1 MNDSTQD
8 MTIETKVVGTEVID
22 TEAGLAE
29 LCDRLRGQPVLALD
43 TEFLR
48 EKTYRAQLC
57 LLQVAAE
64 GVIACVDPLAI
75 DNLDPLLDII
85 YDPDVIKVMHSARQD
100 MEIFFDLRGDLPKPL
115 FDSQIAATLL
125 GYGEQVGYANLVK
138 GMLGVE
144 LDKMHTRTDWTQRPL
159 DEAQIEYA
167 ADDVRYLFKM
177 YPQQVETLKAKDRL
191 GWLQEDFDELT
202 NINTY
207 SPPEETLWKRVKGRQ
222 KLKGVQ
228 LAILRDLA
236 IWREDQA
243 KKINR
248 PRRWILK
255 DDVMVDISRFAPQ
268 DNAGLEKIRGLEART
283 VQNHGAAL
291 LAAIQ
296 QGKSSAKESWPK
308 KVEGRRLTQ
317 TQDALVDVLMAV
329 LRARGA
335 EHEVS
340 PALLA
345 NRKELENLILG
356 QTDSPVLHGW
366 RAELAGHD
374 LQAVLSGKRVIQ
386 VADGRLE
393 LRDV

>member
-1 MNDSTQD
+1 MND
-8 MTIETKVVGTEVID
+8 VIQNTFVD

-85 YDPDVIKVMHSARQD
+85 YDQKVIKVMHSARQD

-115 FDSQIAATLL
+115 YDSQVAATLL
-125 GYGEQVGYANLVK
+125 GFGEQVGYANLVK
-138 GMLGVE
+138 GMLGIE

-159 DEAQIEYA
+159 DEAQLEYA
-167 ADDVRYLFKM
+167 ADDVRYLFRM
-177 YPQQVETLKAKDRL
+177 YFQQIETLEAKGRL
-191 GWLQEDFDELT
+191 DWLQEDFDELT

-236 IWREDQA
+236 VWREDLA

-248 PRRWILK
+248 PRRWVLK
-255 DDVMVDISRFAPQ
+255 DDVMVDVSRFAPR
-268 DNAGLEKIRGLEART
+268 DNAGLEKIRGLESRT
-283 VQNHGAAL
+283 VQQHGAAL

-296 QGKSSAKESWPK
+296 QGQNSDRENWPK

-317 TQDALVDVLMAV
+317 EQDALVDVLMAV

-345 NRKELENLILG
+345 SRKELENLILG
-356 QTDSPVLHGW
+356 QTGSPVLHGW

-374 LQAVLSGKRVIQ
+374 LQAVLAGKQVIQ
-386 VADGRLE
+386 IADGRLE
-393 LRDV
+393 LIEH

>member
-8 MTIETKVVGTEVID
+8 MFVD

-29 LCDRLRGQPVLALD
+29 LCDRLRGQSVLALD

-64 GVIACVDPLAI
+64 GVIACVDPLAL

-85 YDPDVIKVMHSARQD
+85 YDPAVIKVMHSARQD
-100 MEIFFDLRGDLPKPL
+100 MEIFFDIRGDLPTPL

-138 GMLGVE
+138 GMLGIE

-159 DEAQIEYA
+159 DEAQLTYA

-177 YPQQVETLKAKDRL
+177 YHQQVEVLEAKGRL
-191 GWLQEDFDELT
+191 DWLQEDFDELT

-236 IWREDQA
+236 VWREEQA

-248 PRRWILK
+248 PRRWVLK
-255 DDVMVDISRFAPQ
+255 DDVLVDISRFAPG
-268 DNAGLEKIRGLEART
+268 DKAGLEKIRGLENKT
-283 VQNHGAAL
+283 VQNHADAL
-291 LAAIQ
+291 LAAIK
-296 QGKSSAKESWPK
+296 QGQNSPKENWPK
-308 KVEGRRLTQ
+308 KTEGKRLTPA
-317 TQDALVDVLMAV
+317 QDALVDVLMAV

-345 NRKELENLILG
+345 NRKELEGLILG

-374 LQAVLSGKRVIQ
+374 LQAVLTGKQVIQ
-386 VADGRLE
+386 IYNGKLI
-393 LRDV
+393 LKTSS

>member
-1 MNDSTQD
+1 MNDLIQD
-8 MTIETKVVGTEVID
+8 TLVSTEVID
-22 TEAGLAE
+22 SDDGLVK
-29 LCDRLRGQPVLALD
+29 LCGRLRGQPVLALD

-64 GVIACVDPLAI
+64 GVVACVDPLAI
-75 DNLDPLLDII
+75 NNLDPLLDII
-85 YDPDVIKVMHSARQD
+85 YDPNVIKVMHSARQD
-100 MEIFFDLRGDLPKPL
+100 MEIFFDIRGELPKPL

-177 YPQQVETLKAKDRL
+177 YPQQVEILEAKNRL
-191 GWLQEDFDELT
+191 DWLQEDFNELT
-202 NINTY
+202 NITTY

-236 IWREDQA
+236 VWREDQA

-248 PRRWILK
+248 PRRWVLK
-255 DDVMVDISRFAPQ
+255 DDVMVDISRFAPR
-268 DNAGLEKIRGLEART
+268 DKAGLEKIRGLENKT
-283 VQNHGAAL
+283 IQNHSAAL
-291 LAAIQ
+291 LAAIE
-296 QGKSSAKESWPK
+296 QGQNSSKENWPK
-308 KVEGRRLTQ
+308 KIEGRRLSQ

-374 LQAVLSGKRVIQ
+374 LQAVLSGKQVIQ
-386 VADGRLE
+386 IVDGRLE
-393 LRDV
+393 LRDL

>member
-8 MTIETKVVGTEVID
+8 TFVD
-22 TEAGLAE
+22 SEAGLAE

-64 GVIACVDPLAI
+64 GVIACVDPLAL

-85 YDPDVIKVMHSARQD
+85 YDPNVIKVMHSARQD

-115 FDSQIAATLL
+115 FDSQVAATLL
-125 GYGEQVGYANLVK
+125 GFGEQVGYANLVK
-138 GMLGVE
+138 GMLGIE

-159 DEAQIEYA
+159 DDAQLTYA
-167 ADDVRYLFKM
+167 ADDVRYLFKI
-177 YPQQVETLKAKDRL
+177 YHQQVETLKAKERL
-191 GWLQEDFDELT
+191 DWLQEDFDELT

-228 LAILRDLA
+228 LAILSELA
-236 IWREDQA
+236 VWREDQA

-248 PRRWILK
+248 PRRWVLK
-255 DDVMVDISRFAPQ
+255 DDVMVDTSRFAPG
-268 DNAGLEKIRGLEART
+268 DKAGLEKIRGLENKT
-283 VQNHGAAL
+283 IQNHGDAL
-291 LAAIQ
+291 LAAIK
-296 QGKSSAKESWPK
+296 QGQNSPKESWPK
-308 KVEGRRLTQ
+308 KAEGRRLMPA
-317 TQDALVDVLMAV
+317 QDALVDVLMAV

-345 NRKELENLILG
+345 NRKELE
-356 QTDSPVLHGW
+356 
-366 RAELAGHD
+366 ELKQIARCYMVG
-374 LQAVLSGKRVIQ
+374 APN
-386 VADGRLE
+386 
-393 LRDV
+393 

>member
-1 MNDSTQD
+1 MNNSTQS
-8 MTIETKVVGTEVID
+8 VSVGTEFID
-22 TEAGLAE
+22 TDAGLME
-29 LCDRLRGQPVLALD
+29 LCDRLRGQSVLALD

-64 GVIACVDPLAI
+64 GVVACVDPLAI
-75 DNLDPLLDII
+75 NNLDPLLDII
-85 YDPDVIKVMHSARQD
+85 YDTSVIKVMHSARQD
-100 MEIFFDLRGDLPKPL
+100 MEIFYDIRGELPRPL
-115 FDSQIAATLL
+115 FDSQTAATLL

-167 ADDVRYLFKM
+167 ADDVRYLFIM
-177 YPQQVETLKAKDRL
+177 YPQQVKILEAKNRL
-191 GWLQEDFDELT
+191 DWLQEDFDELT
-202 NINTY
+202 NILTY

-236 IWREDQA
+236 VWREDQA
-243 KKINR
+243 KKTNR
-248 PRRWILK
+248 PRRWVLK
-255 DDVMVDISRFAPQ
+255 DDVMVDISRFAPG
-268 DNAGLEKIRGLEART
+268 DIAGLEKIRGLENKT
-283 VQNHGAAL
+283 ILNHGAAL
-291 LAAIQ
+291 LAAIK
-296 QGKSSAKESWPK
+296 QGQNSSKENWPK
-308 KVEGRRLTQ
+308 KIEGRRLSQ
-317 TQDALVDVLMAV
+317 AQDALVDVLMAV

-345 NRKELENLILG
+345 NRKGLENLILG
-356 QTDSPVLHGW
+356 QTDNPVLHGW

-386 VADGRLE
+386 VADGKLE

>member
-1 MNDSTQD
+1 
-8 MTIETKVVGTEVID
+8 
-22 TEAGLAE
+22 
-29 LCDRLRGQPVLALD
+29 
-43 TEFLR
+43 
-48 EKTYRAQLC
+48 
-57 LLQVAAE
+57 
-64 GVIACVDPLAI
+64 
-75 DNLDPLLDII
+75 
-85 YDPDVIKVMHSARQD
+85 
-100 MEIFFDLRGDLPKPL
+100 
-115 FDSQIAATLL
+115 
-125 GYGEQVGYANLVK
+125 
-138 GMLGVE
+138 
-144 LDKMHTRTDWTQRPL
+144 
-159 DEAQIEYA
+159 
-167 ADDVRYLFKM
+167 VRYLFKM

>member
-1 MNDSTQD
+1 L
-8 MTIETKVVGTEVID
+8 ICVVIY
-22 TEAGLAE
+22 
-29 LCDRLRGQPVLALD
+29 QNP
-43 TEFLR
+43 
-48 EKTYRAQLC
+48 C
-57 LLQVAAE
+57 LIQ
-64 GVIACVDPLAI
+64 
-75 DNLDPLLDII
+75 
-85 YDPDVIKVMHSARQD
+85 
-100 MEIFFDLRGDLPKPL
+100 
-115 FDSQIAATLL
+115 
-125 GYGEQVGYANLVK
+125 
-138 GMLGVE
+138 
-144 LDKMHTRTDWTQRPL
+144 
-159 DEAQIEYA
+159 EYA

-296 QGKSSAKESWPK
+296 QGKNSAKESWPK